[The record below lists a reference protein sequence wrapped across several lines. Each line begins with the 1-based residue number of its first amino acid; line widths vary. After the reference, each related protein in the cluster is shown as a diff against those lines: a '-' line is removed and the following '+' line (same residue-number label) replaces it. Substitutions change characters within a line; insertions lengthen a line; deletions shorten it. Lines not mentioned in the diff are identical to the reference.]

1 MQANKLSNK
10 LRKLLGAG
18 LFVVTAGAIAGYDQL
33 AGLEQK
39 IFPQDPIPTPA
50 VVAPVAQ
57 DIEVVFAIDTTGS
70 MGGLLEAAKEKVWSI
85 ATTMAATKPAPNI
98 RMGLVAY
105 RDRGDAYVTKV
116 FDLNSDLDSVY
127 AELMEFQAQG
137 GGDGPESVNQALSD
151 AVHRMSWGQSQ
162 NAYRVVFLVGDAPA
176 HMDYSNETQYPQL
189 VQQASARGI
198 LINTIRCGSDQQ
210 TAQQWQQ
217 IAALGQG
224 NYFTVD
230 QNGSALAINSPFDA
244 KLAQLSA
251 ELDGTRLGYGDAAS
265 KAQAKLKASATSK
278 LHSLASAAS
287 RARRAAFNAL
297 DAGAQNLFGDND
309 LLVNIAEGE
318 VRLDEVS
325 EAQLPSA
332 IAKLAPKERQAAVT
346 EIASKRE
353 KLQAQIQLLSG
364 QRDTY
369 LADQAAAAPEA
380 SSSLDY
386 KILESVKAQTKDK
399 GLVYDDVPR
408 M

>member
-1 MQANKLSNK
+1 MQANKF
-10 LRKLLGAG
+10 RKLLGAS
-18 LFVVTAGAIAGYDQL
+18 LFVATAGAVAGYDQL
-33 AGLEQK
+33 SAIERK
-39 IFPQDPIPTPA
+39 IFPANPTPIP
-50 VVAPVAQ
+50 VVTAPVAQ

-98 RMGLVAY
+98 KMGLVAY

-151 AVHRMSWGQSQ
+151 AVHRISWGQNQ

-176 HMDYSNETQYPQL
+176 HMDYGNEARYPQL
-189 VQQASARGI
+189 VKQASARGI
-198 LINTIRCGSDQQ
+198 LINTIRCGNDQQ

-224 NYFTVD
+224 SYFTVD
-230 QNGSALAINSPFDA
+230 QNGSALAINSPFDT

-251 ELDGTRLGYGDAAS
+251 ELDATRLGYGDATS
-265 KAQAKLKASATSK
+265 KAQAELKASATNK
-278 LHSLASAAS
+278 LHSFASAAS

-309 LLVNIAEGE
+309 LLVDIAEGE
-318 VRLDEVS
+318 VALEAIEDE
-325 EAQLPSA
+325 QLPA
-332 IAKLAPKERQAAVT
+332 VLAELAPAERQDAVAK
-346 EIASKRE
+346 IARKRE
-353 KLQAQIQLLSG
+353 DLQAQIKQLSG
-364 QRDTY
+364 KRDSY
-369 LADQAAAAPEA
+369 LMEQAAAAPAA
-380 SSSLDY
+380 STSLDY

-399 GLVYDDVPR
+399 GLVYDDIPK

>member
-1 MQANKLSNK
+1 MQANKL
-10 LRKLLGAG
+10 RKLIGAS
-18 LFVVTAGAIAGYDQL
+18 LFVVTAGAVAGYDQL
-33 AGLEQK
+33 AGLEHK
-39 IFPQDPIPTPA
+39 LFPQDPIPVPA
-50 VVAPVAQ
+50 IVAPVAQ

-85 ATTMAATKPAPNI
+85 ATTMASSKPAPNI
-98 RMGLVAY
+98 KMGLVAY

-116 FDLNSDLDSVY
+116 FDLSSDLDSVY

-151 AVHRMSWGQSQ
+151 AVHKMSWGQSQ

-176 HMDYSNETQYPQL
+176 HMDYSNEAQYPQL
-189 VQQASARGI
+189 VKQASARGI
-198 LINTIRCGSDQQ
+198 LINTIRCGDNQQ

-230 QNGSALAINSPFDA
+230 QNGSALAINSPFDQ

-251 ELDGTRLGYGDAAS
+251 ELDKTRLGYGDAAS
-265 KAQAKLKASATSK
+265 KAQAQLKEAATSK
-278 LHSLASAAS
+278 LHSFSSAAS

-309 LLVNIAEGE
+309 LLVDIAAGEVNLEEVAEAELPSPIAELAPAE
-318 VRLDEVS
+318 RR
-325 EAQLPSA
+325 AA
-332 IAKLAPKERQAAVT
+332 IAK
-346 EIASKRE
+346 IAGKRE
-353 KLQAQIQLLSG
+353 QLQAQIQALSG
-364 QRDTY
+364 KRDDY
-369 LADQAAAAPEA
+369 LADQAAAAPAA

-386 KILESVKAQTKDK
+386 KILESVKKQTKDK

>member
-1 MQANKLSNK
+1 MQANKFSNK
-10 LRKLLGAG
+10 LRKLLGAS
-18 LFVVTAGAIAGYDQL
+18 LFVVTAGAVAGYDQL
-33 AGLEQK
+33 AGLEQRL
-39 IFPQDPIPTPA
+39 FPQPPAPIP
-50 VVAPVAQ
+50 VVVTPVAQ

-98 RMGLVAY
+98 KMGLVAY

-116 FDLNSDLDSVY
+116 FDLSSDLDSMY

-151 AVHRMSWGQSQ
+151 AVHRMSWGQNE

-176 HMDYSNETQYPQL
+176 HMDYSNEAQYPQL
-189 VQQASARGI
+189 VAQANQRGI
-198 LINTIRCGSDQQ
+198 LINTIRCGNDQQ

-230 QNGSALAINSPFDA
+230 QNGSALAFNSPFD
-244 KLAQLSA
+244 KQLAQLSA
-251 ELDGTRLGYGDAAS
+251 ELDATRLGYGDAAS
-265 KAQAKLKASATSK
+265 KVKAELKASATAK
-278 LHSLASAAS
+278 LHSFASTAS

-297 DAGAQNLFGDND
+297 DAGAQNLFGDDD
-309 LLVNIAEGE
+309 LVVNISEGA
-318 VRLDEVS
+318 VRLEEVA
-325 EAQLPSA
+325 EAELPASL
-332 IAKLAPKERQAAVT
+332 AKLAPAERQEAVT
-346 EIASKRE
+346 RIADKR
-353 KLQAQIQLLSG
+353 KQLKMQISELSG
-364 QRDTY
+364 QRDSY
-369 LADQAAAAPEA
+369 LADQAAAAPAA

-386 KILESVKAQTKDK
+386 KLLESLKAQTKDK